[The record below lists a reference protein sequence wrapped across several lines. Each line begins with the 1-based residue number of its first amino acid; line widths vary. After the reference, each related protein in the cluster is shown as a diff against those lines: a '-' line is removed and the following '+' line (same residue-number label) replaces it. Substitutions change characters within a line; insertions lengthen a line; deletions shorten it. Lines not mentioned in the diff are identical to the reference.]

1 MNNRIQSLPRRNWR
15 ARAAEAR
22 QLNALLR
29 APGGSQSLHDIQAV
43 SLLEAWETTAAGN
56 GLGGLLCYARVGAGK
71 SLVIGLLPTL
81 LAAHPSGPFTRP
93 LIVVPGSLRSKTE
106 SEFAAMRQ
114 HWKVAHQYW
123 LESYTALAQVSRAD
137 ILEERQPDVLLFDEP
152 DALRRISNSAVAK
165 RVGRYIA
172 ARRAAGKPTFCGFFH
187 ATPYRNSILDFAHMV
202 GWALGDRSPLP
213 TDALECAQWSA
224 WLDDED
230 PSGRA
235 AFSKYFPAVNDSAG
249 SDIEAAEDAFRER
262 FTSTPGVILSDDTF
276 DGAELEVN
284 VYRVDPGLNA
294 EFAALRDLMI
304 KPDGWQL
311 LDRAEARDPDEV
323 NTWSVWGVARQLA
336 CGFFYKIDPAPPRE
350 WMAAR
355 KAYADYVR
363 TLIDAPN
370 SRYDTELQVRQACQ
384 RAAANGRKIHE
395 WAEWE
400 RLKDTFVPRSV
411 PVWVSTHALEAA
423 KAWGARGPGVVWTDH
438 LAFGERLA
446 AETGWAFYGQ
456 SGLDARGNRIEDASP
471 DRPVIASRLANQ
483 RGRNLQT
490 QFNRNLIMAMPN
502 IGADLEQLLGRTHR
516 YGQVQS
522 KVTVDVYCAC
532 AEHLKS
538 LDVKVP
544 KSARK
549 TSRLLGLTQ
558 KIEGVEVRFHGEPP
572 QNSRAWG

>member
-1 MNNRIQSLPRRNWR
+1 MTNRIQSLPRRNWR
-15 ARAAEAR
+15 DRAAEAR

-29 APGGSQSLHDIQAV
+29 APGGAQSLHDIQAV
-43 SLLEAWETTAAGN
+43 SLLEAWEC
-56 GLGGLLCYARVGAGK
+56 GGLVCYARVGAGK

-81 LAAHPSGPFTRP
+81 LAQHPAGPFTRP
-93 LIVVPGSLRSKTE
+93 LIVVPGALRSKTE

-114 HWKVAHQYW
+114 HWRVAHQYW

-137 ILEERQPDVLLFDEP
+137 ILDERQPDVLLFDEP
-152 DALRRISNSAVAK
+152 DALRRITSSSVAK

-202 GWALGDRSPLP
+202 GWALGERSPLP
-213 TDALECAQWSA
+213 TDALEVQQWSA

-230 PSGRA
+230 AAGRA
-235 AFSKYFPAVNDSAG
+235 AFRKYFPGVDADV
-249 SDIEAAEDAFRER
+249 ERAEDAFRER
-262 FTSTPGVILSDDTF
+262 FASTPGVILSDDTF
-276 DGAELEVN
+276 DGADLEVT
-284 VYRVDPGLNA
+284 VHRVDPGLDG

-311 LDRAEARDPDEV
+311 LDRSETKDPDEV

-363 TLIDAPN
+363 KLIDAPN

-384 RAAANGRKIHE
+384 RAAANGRKVHE

-400 RLKDTFVPRSV
+400 RLKDTFIPRSV

-446 AETGWAFYGQ
+446 AETGWSFYGQ
-456 SGLDARGNRIEDASP
+456 SGLDANGGRIEDARP
-471 DRPVIASRLANQ
+471 DRPLIASRLANQ

-490 QFNRNLIMAMPN
+490 QFSRNLIMAMPN

-544 KSARK
+544 KSSRK

-558 KIEGVEVRFHGEPP
+558 KIEGVRIVTIGDIPST
-572 QNSRAWG
+572 SRAWG